1 MKPWLEKTWCIPPK
15 ADAEF
20 VCRMED
26 VLELYRKPYDPKYP
40 VLCMDEASKQLIAET
55 RVPLPADSE
64 FRTLH
69 LNCEESFELP
79 APDGRRRAC
88 RLIGTELRPAPDA

>member
-55 RVPLPADSE
+55 RVPLPAEEGQPARYDHEYERKGGVQSDSV
-64 FRTLH
+64 R
-69 LNCEESFELP
+69 
-79 APDGRRRAC
+79 
-88 RLIGTELRPAPDA
+88 